1 MPRWPARNENQGNAG
16 NHVGNNDNANVGNQD
31 VEFSLR
37 PGHRQGEIIDMNSK
51 PGYNHWKHATEK
63 LDDELYDCEAEGFYQ
78 FMKVLGSRA
87 NRCGWTEPGG
97 ILSIPVGEGNS
108 KNLITD
114 YGSID
119 YEQVKSY
126 EMGFIHENSRKA

>member
-16 NHVGNNDNANVGNQD
+16 NQVRNNDNADMEDQG
-31 VEFSLR
+31 VEFNLR

-63 LDDELYDCEAEGFYQ
+63 LDDEFYDCEAEGFYQ

-87 NRCGWTEPGG
+87 DRCEWTEPG
-97 ILSIPVGEGNS
+97 
-108 KNLITD
+108 D

-126 EMGFIHENSRKA
+126 EMGFIHENSRKAQNTSDAT